1 MQSKSRIVKRRLR
14 SGNRIIGGIAIADIL
29 ANSVIVILI
38 IMVMSLSVKQQ
49 QDEMEVE
56 KQSEVSSL
64 ISRKIATSVVT
75 NALPSSR
82 PAFLHDY
89 VHSSIDKNPTE
100 KIMPVLELHNGFV
113 RNFYT
118 KKIFS
123 GQELFQKNNSL
134 DKYLSQLTKEQRA
147 RIRIDIYGVK
157 LYYIAMSILKD
168 WNVRVRHWHILGYN
182 NNNQIKEAVES
193 SFADK
198 SELHPDGTI
207 LEEHNNT
214 SQFQLKVE
222 NYPQDAQ
229 LGVSNESSTQEN
241 DDSALQD
248 TFDILNILAE
258 SGVSLGELQQLLSL
272 SQRGN
277 PSNSETQWEKINL
290 RQLQELLN
298 NSPELQER
306 MEELLE
312 NKEFSQYRASQNFR
326 FQIAGEQN
334 SQQQQQNSVQLPENE
349 YFLEIFLAVLFEV
362 MEENE
367 LLRSKKIIVDL
378 EIQTILDRVAH
389 ALQNPEILENFPHID
404 LINSLTEKIRSQK
417 IRWKEYIAA
426 KEEKK
431 KSVIPYTVT
440 INFNDYAQEAIFT
453 SNEYQQPLEPLFQEK
468 NILQIEQR
476 KYPDIFGTDA
486 VTITKNS
493 LLLLPPHQEYP
504 DKFRWRLAT
513 VVDHK
518 LTELKLGYIFAAIDT
533 HNNTAILPTDVNAVS
548 INNYKPTSLYPTNK
562 FQQDY
567 SVSAASIIF
576 AFIFISSI
584 VYFFKK

>member
-1 MQSKSRIVKRRLR
+1 MQSKSRIVKRQLR
-14 SGNRIIGGIAIADIL
+14 NGNRIIGGIAIADIL

-38 IMVMSLSVKQQ
+38 VMIMSLSVKQE
-49 QDEMEVE
+49 QDAVEVE

-89 VHSSIDKNPTE
+89 VRSSIDKNPTE
-100 KIMPVLELHNGFV
+100 KTMPVLELHNGFV

-123 GQELFQKNNSL
+123 EQELFQKNNGF
-134 DKYLSQLTKEQRA
+134 DKYLSQLTKEQRT
-147 RIRIDIYGVK
+147 RVRIDIYGVK

-168 WNVRVRHWHILGYN
+168 WNVSVRHWHILGYSN
-182 NNNQIKEAVES
+182 NKQIKEAVDN

-207 LEEHNNT
+207 LEEYNST
-214 SQFQLKVE
+214 SQFQLQAE

-229 LGVSNESSTQEN
+229 LGVPKESAAQKNDESTLQE
-241 DDSALQD
+241 

-258 SGVSLGELQQLLSL
+258 SSVSLEELQQLLSL
-272 SQRGN
+272 PQGE
-277 PSNSETQWEKINL
+277 NSSYSEVEWEKMNL

-298 NSPELQER
+298 KSPELQEKI
-306 MEELLE
+306 EALLE
-312 NKEFSQYRASQNFR
+312 NQQFSQYRSSQSFR
-326 FQIAGEQN
+326 LQIAGEQN
-334 SQQQQQNSVQLPENE
+334 SKQQQNSIQLPENE
-349 YFLEIFLAVLFEV
+349 YFLEIFLAVLLSI
-362 MEENE
+362 MEETE
-367 LLRSKKIIVDL
+367 LLRAKGVVVDI
-378 EIQTILDRVAH
+378 EIQAILNRVAQ
-389 ALQNPEILENFPHID
+389 ALQNPEILEDYSHID
-404 LINSLTEKIRSQK
+404 LINSLTEKIRAQK
-417 IRWKEYIAA
+417 VRWKEYIAV

-431 KSVIPYTVT
+431 KDALPYTVT
-440 INFNDYAQEAIFT
+440 VNFNDYAQEAIFT
-453 SNEYQQPLEPLFQEK
+453 SNEHQSPLTPLFQKE

-476 KYPDIFGTDA
+476 KYPDIFGTVV

-493 LLLLPPHQEYP
+493 LLLLPPHQENP
-504 DKFRWRLAT
+504 DEFRWRLAT
-513 VVDHK
+513 VIDHK

-533 HNNTAILPTDVNAVS
+533 HNNTAILPTDINAVS

-584 VYFFKK
+584 IYFFRK